1 MGEPKQASERCILF
15 GYLDTLNIH
24 VLDTVQIVAS
34 WAHKAA
40 AFCCTLRSSIIICL
54 YVNCRYARQHK
65 EKLMFVSKFCD
76 VLYQQFVH
84 MMLSILFVGSVCL
97 LRSGCV
103 HCYVQIYSCSL
114 LLHIWLLSHTRDST
128 VPILAEWAIWVNPLT
143 SMLASSPG
151 PSQILSRCCG
161 EKSGEGLGSKL
172 RHGPEMVDSVS
183 TNRVHIALLTKST
196 ISSPWKL

>member
-1 MGEPKQASERCILF
+1 MGKPKQASERCILF

-24 VLDTVQIVAS
+24 VLDTVQIVAL
-34 WAHKAA
+34 WAHTAA

-97 LRSGCV
+97 LRSGRALICTNLFMFTPPP
-103 HCYVQIYSCSL
+103 Y
-114 LLHIWLLSHTRDST
+114 
-128 VPILAEWAIWVNPLT
+128 LT
-143 SMLASSPG
+143 
-151 PSQILSRCCG
+151 
-161 EKSGEGLGSKL
+161 
-172 RHGPEMVDSVS
+172 
-183 TNRVHIALLTKST
+183 T
-196 ISSPWKL
+196 